1 MRQKEYSFQH
11 SKSWLLSGLH
21 LYLSTLFDTNNETK
35 RVLFPM
41 LKMADIELS
50 SFISKSTLL
59 DTNNE
64 TNRVLFPIL
73 KKVDIEWCSLLS
85 KYSF

>member
-1 MRQKEYSFQH
+1 MTNQAGPSDWKYYHPIPANIPLILMPIMRKKEYSFQY
-11 SKSWLLSGLH
+11 SKWLILSGLH
-21 LYLSTLFDTNNETK
+21 LYL
-35 RVLFPM
+35 
-41 LKMADIELS
+41 
-50 SFISKSTLL
+50 STLL

-73 KKVDIEWCSLLS
+73 KKVDVELCSLLS